1 MVTLFI
7 PYSIDQR
14 NSKRPYS
21 KEEDTELEEF
31 FKLSTKS
38 IAPTRSEI
46 EKFMEECRSCRGRNI
61 RSIKNRTYYTV
72 RCNNK

>member
-7 PYSIDQR
+7 PYSIDQH

-21 KEEDTELEEF
+21 EEEEAELEEF
-31 FKLSTKS
+31 FKLSTRS

-46 EKFMEECRSCRGRNI
+46 EKCQLQYIIFRL
-61 RSIKNRTYYTV
+61 
-72 RCNNK
+72 